1 MTAVDRGTPLTQ
13 ALEALRRTEL
23 ALERNIGNPTEEDWR
38 AQVFRARERVLAV
51 AAAEVRPGLVFRHKR
66 LLDPDWKPGS
76 GQRYAD
82 APHAVCRV
90 TAIRLGSVYYAI
102 GADATKGQ
110 LTLDLNLFPYVIE
123 EVIS

>member
-13 ALEALRRTEL
+13 ALEALRRAEL
-23 ALERNIGNPTEEDWR
+23 ALDRNIGNPTEEDWLAAVYR
-38 AQVFRARERVLAV
+38 AQERVLAV
-51 AAAEVRPGLVFRHKR
+51 APTEVRPGLVFRHKR
-66 LLDPDWKPGS
+66 MLDPDWKPGS

-90 TAIRLGSVYYAI
+90 TAVRRGTVYYAI
-102 GADATKGQ
+102 GADATTGQ
-110 LTLDLNLFPYVIE
+110 LTLALSLFPYVIE